1 MKKNKLAL
9 VLGISVSVIF
19 SYSAFATTNIKV
31 GHGAADT
38 YHMHKAWVKFK
49 EIVEKESNK
58 DMTVDIF
65 PNGQLGGDRE
75 LTEAVQSGIV
85 DMTSPVVEVMS
96 GWDNAFTVPGLPYI
110 FPNRAGALKA
120 LYGEFGNKLLARA
133 ANFGLVGLGWME
145 NGIRNITSNVNCPI
159 TKPTDLK
166 GVKIRTMQ
174 VDAHM
179 DAFKAMGAKP
189 TPMSFN
195 EVYSALQQGVID
207 AEENPLGHIY
217 SSRFYEVQK
226 CVTLTGHVYSTHMV
240 LANPDFYNKLTD
252 QQRALIKSALKRA
265 IDYQQQV
272 IADEEQEQIKAIRA
286 AGVTVTELTPEQS
299 AEFQKVVAPVREKY
313 LKDVDPEVIKAL
325 NDSLK

>member
-1 MKKNKLAL
+1 MKKNLLLTLGTL
-9 VLGISVSVIF
+9 VSIAISMPVF
-19 SYSAFATTNIKV
+19 SKTNIKV

-49 EIVEKESNK
+49 EIVEKESNQEI
-58 DMTVDIF
+58 TVDIF
-65 PNGQLGGDRE
+65 PNGQVGGDRE

-110 FPNRAGALKA
+110 FPNREGALKA
-120 LYGEFGNKLLARA
+120 LYGEFGNKLLEKAQ
-133 ANFGLVGLGWME
+133 NFGLEGLGWME

-159 TKPTDLK
+159 TKPGDLK

-217 SSRFYEVQK
+217 SSHFYEVQK
-226 CVTLTGHVYSTHMV
+226 CVTLSGHVYSTHMV
-240 LANPDFYNKLTD
+240 LANPDFYNGLSETN
-252 QQRALIKSALKRA
+252 RALVNSALKRA
-265 IDYQQQV
+265 IDYQQEV
-272 IADEEQEQIKAIRA
+272 IAKEEQEQINAIRA

-299 AEFQKVVAPVREKY
+299 AVFEKVVAPVREKY
-313 LKDVDPEVIKAL
+313 TEAVDPELIKAL
-325 NDSLK
+325 ESVKN

>member
-1 MKKNKLAL
+1 MKLIKSALSLAL
-9 VLGISVSVIF
+9 LTSVVISST
-19 SYSAFATTNIKV
+19 AMAKTNIKI

-49 EIVEKESNK
+49 EIVEKESAQ
-58 DMTVDIF
+58 DITVDIF
-65 PNGQLGGDRE
+65 PNGQVGGDRE
-75 LTEAVQSGIV
+75 LTEAVQTGIV

-120 LYGEFGNKLLARA
+120 LYGEFGNKLLAKA
-133 ANFGLVGLGWME
+133 ENFGLIGLGWME

-159 TKPTDLK
+159 TKPDDLK

-226 CVTLTGHVYSTHMV
+226 CVTLSGHVYSTHMV
-240 LANPDFYNKLTD
+240 LANPDFYNGLSDKD
-252 QQRALIKSALKRA
+252 RELIKSALKRA
-265 IDYQQQV
+265 IDYQQEIITQ
-272 IADEEQEQIKAIRA
+272 EEQEQINAIRK
-286 AGVTVTELTPEQS
+286 AGVSVTELSPEQS
-299 AEFQKVVAPVREKY
+299 KVFENVVAPVREKY
-313 LKDVDPEVIKAL
+313 LKAVDPELVRAL
-325 NDSLK
+325 ESGKN